1 MKLRKATK
9 ASLLD
14 LDDPLATNS
23 DDSEYDCLSDIAEED
38 EEDIESEESEDVDD
52 TEENVAARALKQDIE
67 DDIRAGILNRVA
79 HDAVSGQRL
88 SWSESDSDP
97 QDIRYTERLYD
108 DGREQEKG
116 AEHQQQQDEWEED
129 GEDKDDG
136 LDEVDDEGGAVNPF
150 AILALLVWSDSEEG
164 QAMRLTPSPHDSTAG
179 IDSTEEDSECEGR
192 VGMDR
197 DVQCQYSH
205 ADRGKQPQPS
215 EFVDLGPRGLPH
227 TKGGEDE
234 SQGSAYGDG
243 EESDA
248 QEGDEECSTPE
259 CWLCY
264 GGGRVA
270 LHINAAT
277 VNGSEDGGGGQPR
290 GSSSGV
296 VTTTAPGTAS
306 CAEGTCRGGGN
317 DTEDELAMP
326 CRICSGGL
334 RYIHRGCF
342 QRWLDISWAI
352 ACPNCRTLYDS
363 AALEAVSRRP
373 CVPSMLLAAWPGDLR
388 QPLPLGAQVYF
399 CIGGAV
405 ELSMLCEGFTAG
417 KLLRRIRFLVDDIA
431 AAGVD
436 GGMGLMGPDGC
447 VVQLPSFEVTGL
459 TLDTEGMRSRD
470 SGGERPTLMDLSPMM
485 PDRDEEFD
493 LDWHRYYQREQ
504 RMLEMLRNA
513 VMPDVIERRL
523 QRQTGVETHR
533 GRSSVMTAADHRA
546 RSRMEQQRLAAGL
559 HFQQRNQ
566 QRHAHERGQ
575 RAALGGPRG
584 GGGRRR
590 G

>member
-1 MKLRKATK
+1 
-9 ASLLD
+9 
-14 LDDPLATNS
+14 
-23 DDSEYDCLSDIAEED
+23 
-38 EEDIESEESEDVDD
+38 
-52 TEENVAARALKQDIE
+52 
-67 DDIRAGILNRVA
+67 
-79 HDAVSGQRL
+79 
-88 SWSESDSDP
+88 
-97 QDIRYTERLYD
+97 
-108 DGREQEKG
+108 
-116 AEHQQQQDEWEED
+116 
-129 GEDKDDG
+129 
-136 LDEVDDEGGAVNPF
+136 
-150 AILALLVWSDSEEG
+150 
-164 QAMRLTPSPHDSTAG
+164 MRLTPSPHDSTAG

-205 ADRGKQPQPS
+205 ADRGKQRQDCGDGGCGATAAVAATVATATPATEPQPQPS

-352 ACPNCRTLYDS
+352 ACPNCRTLYD
-363 AALEAVSRRP
+363 R
-373 CVPSMLLAAWPGDLR
+373 
-388 QPLPLGAQVYF
+388 
-399 CIGGAV
+399 
-405 ELSMLCEGFTAG
+405 
-417 KLLRRIRFLVDDIA
+417 A
-431 AAGVD
+431 AATYPV
-436 GGMGLMGPDGC
+436 
-447 VVQLPSFEVTGL
+447 
-459 TLDTEGMRSRD
+459 
-470 SGGERPTLMDLSPMM
+470 
-485 PDRDEEFD
+485 
-493 LDWHRYYQREQ
+493 
-504 RMLEMLRNA
+504 
-513 VMPDVIERRL
+513 
-523 QRQTGVETHR
+523 
-533 GRSSVMTAADHRA
+533 
-546 RSRMEQQRLAAGL
+546 
-559 HFQQRNQ
+559 
-566 QRHAHERGQ
+566 
-575 RAALGGPRG
+575 LGGRHCG
-584 GGGRRR
+584 SWGRWRDGTYGAGR
-590 G
+590 MCGAASKL